1 MPPEGQTTRT
11 RAWSAPKFFYF
22 RPVACALHLPIRSR
36 STHPAMKCLVFAGS
50 TRQSSFNRR
59 LATVAAGLAR
69 ARGAEVTHLEL
80 ADFDI
85 PLYNADLE
93 ARGTPPD
100 VIRFKQ
106 ALVDHPAW
114 IICTPEYNGSYP
126 ALLKNAIDWASSPV
140 KTDPAWQDGLRPF
153 RGKVVGMLSA
163 SPGALGGLRAQS
175 HLAPLL
181 LNLQCWVAPRAHAI
195 SRAADAFD
203 PQGQLRDPA
212 TTAAVEAVI
221 AQVLDAAARL
231 TPA

>member
-1 MPPEGQTTRT
+1 
-11 RAWSAPKFFYF
+11 
-22 RPVACALHLPIRSR
+22 
-36 STHPAMKCLVFAGS
+36 MKLLVFAGS
-50 TRQSSFNRR
+50 TRQQSFNRQ
-59 LATVAAGLAR
+59 LASVAAAVAR

-106 ALVDHPAW
+106 ALADHPAW
-114 IICTPEYNGSYP
+114 IVCTPEYNGSYP
-126 ALLKNAIDWASSPV
+126 ALLKNVIDWASSPV
-140 KTDPAWQDGLRPF
+140 KSDPVWQDGLRSF

-181 LNLQCWVAPRAHAI
+181 LNLQCWVAPKAHALV
-195 SRAADAFD
+195 RAGDAFD
-203 PQGQLRDPA
+203 AQGHLKDPA
-212 TTAAVEAVI
+212 AQ
-221 AQVLDAAARL
+221 AQVQAVVEQTLGAAERL
-231 TPA
+231 QGL